1 MNAIKDI
8 LHDEKYK
15 GVTGLVDVLNQ
26 YIEEQFTKAEE
37 EDTKI
42 SAEEKDVVDE
52 RTVRKTKAKI
62 IIIVH
67 SFDNCWYWGRNWTH
81 IHALVNWV
89 IGVSMGHV
97 MQNAEVAPWPEPEI
111 SSKNPSMEEQLVRVW
126 DP

>member
-62 IIIVH
+62 MIIVH
-67 SFDNCWYWGRNWTH
+67 SFDNC
-81 IHALVNWV
+81 
-89 IGVSMGHV
+89 
-97 MQNAEVAPWPEPEI
+97 
-111 SSKNPSMEEQLVRVW
+111 
-126 DP
+126 

>member
-52 RTVRKTKAKI
+52 RTVRKMRVERRVSNDLNPGIYAPSGHKAE
-62 IIIVH
+62 
-67 SFDNCWYWGRNWTH
+67 GR
-81 IHALVNWV
+81 
-89 IGVSMGHV
+89 
-97 MQNAEVAPWPEPEI
+97 
-111 SSKNPSMEEQLVRVW
+111 
-126 DP
+126 

>member
-52 RTVRKTKAKI
+52 RTVRKNQGKI
-62 IIIVH
+62 MIIVH
-67 SFDNCWYWGRNWTH
+67 SFDNC
-81 IHALVNWV
+81 
-89 IGVSMGHV
+89 
-97 MQNAEVAPWPEPEI
+97 
-111 SSKNPSMEEQLVRVW
+111 
-126 DP
+126 